1 MILHYLLIFEYLLA
15 DLAPVLLDS
24 DFIILTPGY
33 GLLFFEPVPLSY
45 IFPVF
50 PQLLL
55 LLLPFPR
62 PIFFLLPQLFRLLS
76 ILLHL
81 EFLVPRV
88 PLLDVVQELLHCIIE
103 LLLLH
108 LSLLL
113 VFCLDETLDSTIRCS
128 IRVVLVCIR
137 EILKGREEF
146 PLAVEFEDVVRIRVG
161 ISEIRQKVML
171 FSYILFHF
179 LLLVKSAEQ
188 IGIDSVEVIILL

>member
-1 MILHYLLIFEYLLA
+1 VILHDLLILEYLLA

-24 DFIILTPGY
+24 DLIILTSGNS
-33 GLLFFEPVPLSY
+33 LLLFEPVPLSY
-45 IFPVF
+45 ILPVF

-55 LLLPFPR
+55 FLLPFPG
-62 PIFFLLPQLFRLLS
+62 PIFFLLPKLLHLLS

-88 PLLDVVQELLHCIIE
+88 PLLDVVQELHHGLIE

-113 VFCLDETLDSTIRCS
+113 VFCLDETLDSSVRCIIR
-128 IRVVLVCIR
+128 IVLVCIR

-146 PLAVEFEDVVRIRVG
+146 PLAVEFEDIVRIRVD
-161 ISEIRQKVML
+161 ISEIWQKVML
-171 FSYILFHF
+171 ISYILFHF
-179 LLLVKSAEQ
+179 LLLVKSAKQ
-188 IGIDSVEVIILL
+188 IGIDTVEVIILL